1 MRRFSERH
9 PQISVELPPT
19 CTLISLQSLKK
30 ITSQLL
36 FSGPSVIIS
45 EQNVKRLKVDINV
58 TCNIKEVTFR
68 NLVFVNSGLL
78 DVDSDPL
85 DLSNM
90 FWCFYI
96 YFLAFLKQRSQQRL
110 LVYIDRATESVLST
124 QHVEHVWLSFL
135 LAYTA
140 RSVSNSRKRIQDKDS
155 TLIQISRYK
164 FNVKVTSICS

>member
-1 MRRFSERH
+1 M
-9 PQISVELPPT
+9 
-19 CTLISLQSLKK
+19 
-30 ITSQLL
+30 
-36 FSGPSVIIS
+36 
-45 EQNVKRLKVDINV
+45 KRLKVDINV

-96 YFLAFLKQRSQQRL
+96 YFLAFLKQRSQRRL

-140 RSVSNSRKRIQDKDS
+140 RSVSNSRKRI
-155 TLIQISRYK
+155 
-164 FNVKVTSICS
+164 

>member
-1 MRRFSERH
+1 M
-9 PQISVELPPT
+9 
-19 CTLISLQSLKK
+19 
-30 ITSQLL
+30 
-36 FSGPSVIIS
+36 
-45 EQNVKRLKVDINV
+45 
-58 TCNIKEVTFR
+58 TFR

-96 YFLAFLKQRSQQRL
+96 YFLAFLKQRL

-140 RSVSNSRKRIQDKDS
+140 RSVSNSRKRI
-155 TLIQISRYK
+155 
-164 FNVKVTSICS
+164 